1 MSDSLACHAV
11 SRGSL
16 DSVTMHIT
24 DEESEAQRVKV
35 CMELIPCRSCSLF
48 DPEKITVMKFP
59 SILFNF

>member
-1 MSDSLACHAV
+1 
-11 SRGSL
+11 
-16 DSVTMHIT
+16 MHIT

-35 CMELIPCRSCSLF
+35 YMELIPCRSCSLF